1 MNKNVNVALQPTQP
15 VDQNPKWLLT
25 EFFVFSPHAHE
36 SVCFQSYDSGDSQL
50 DSSELLKFI
59 QHNESVVELQ
69 SYADQESNNL
79 LRLVCLQVCMLTKKC
94 GSGRGERAFKYLFFQ
109 WYCLCVENLIFV
121 LQHYFKTSHWTW
133 SWPEQTLLQASCGK
147 PHWQKHL
154 HSVWKKRKAAIKM
167 IFTAFALFL

>member
-1 MNKNVNVALQPTQP
+1 MNKNVNVALQPHIHFRILQKKWRLEVEPVCLYSSDSCEFTGSLDQP

-36 SVCFQSYDSGDSQL
+36 SVCLQSYDNGDSQL

-79 LRLVCLQVCMLTKKC
+79 LRLVCLQVCVLVKKC
-94 GSGRGERAFKYLFFQ
+94 GSGRGERAFKYFFSNACTKS
-109 WYCLCVENLIFV
+109 YLC
-121 LQHYFKTSHWTW
+121 
-133 SWPEQTLLQASCGK
+133 
-147 PHWQKHL
+147 
-154 HSVWKKRKAAIKM
+154 AA
-167 IFTAFALFL
+167 ALF